1 MNDMFNISNPN
12 IRASYSLGV
21 FKVSYSKYKNLLN
34 NTQLEIYNFLISN
47 YEKPNGD
54 SHTLTFKNKPDKK
67 TINFDLEVATRAFY
81 LDNPMM
87 YWAEKFDTEIASA
100 NGIVQS
106 VKFTLT
112 SEYYNDYALEST
124 KMSKITNKAN
134 SIISAMNRERF
145 TTDLD
150 KFTYLHDTLMNN
162 TTYDT
167 PAATDKN
174 NYPNSHDPYG
184 ALVLGK
190 SVCEGNTL
198 ALSLLCHKA
207 NIPCI
212 TVMGRKGSSA
222 HAWNYVKLNDKWTFV
237 DPTNSNTASSKYKY
251 RYFLRQI
258 PSSYAEGT
266 GLPVP
271 TVKDS
276 YFIKYGDVDQ
286 DGVYTFNDASLA
298 RQKITANS
306 FKGADKVIIDVDG
319 SGTCDDGDVL
329 PIQNKVLNG
338 DLEFYIYQKLNNYK

>member
-1 MNDMFNISNPN
+1 
-12 IRASYSLGV
+12 
-21 FKVSYSKYKNLLN
+21 
-34 NTQLEIYNFLISN
+34 
-47 YEKPNGD
+47 
-54 SHTLTFKNKPDKK
+54 
-67 TINFDLEVATRAFY
+67 
-81 LDNPMM
+81 
-87 YWAEKFDTEIASA
+87 
-100 NGIVQS
+100 
-106 VKFTLT
+106 
-112 SEYYNDYALEST
+112 
-124 KMSKITNKAN
+124 
-134 SIISAMNRERF
+134 
-145 TTDLD
+145 
-150 KFTYLHDTLMNN
+150 MNN